1 MSDENPTSSNQ
12 IEVDDAAAYFGVTES
27 SDVLHAMMAM
37 PREEAMVQFFELLSD
52 IVLRPGDF
60 DFEAASERMQCEGGE
75 IYYLV
80 AGHLGLMSMP
90 DPLFQA
96 LGMPDS
102 SGEVGA
108 ALGGMSDE
116 QRGAIKRLADPMR
129 MMKLFAVAFQTGSK
143 DEVVKYMTSFEGL
156 LNNVEGSMDAFV
168 SINKELDAALDVV
181 GQVIPIASLASDV
194 Y

>member
-1 MSDENPTSSNQ
+1 MADETTVDASG
-12 IEVDDAAAYFGVTES
+12 IEVDDAAMYFGVTES

-37 PREEAMVQFFELLSD
+37 PREQAMVQFFEVLSD

-90 DPLFQA
+90 DPLLQA

-102 SGEVGA
+102 SGET
-108 ALGGMSDE
+108 
-116 QRGAIKRLADPMR
+116 
-129 MMKLFAVAFQTGSK
+129 TGQ
-143 DEVVKYMTSFEGL
+143 
-156 LNNVEGSMDAFV
+156 A
-168 SINKELDAALDVV
+168 
-181 GQVIPIASLASDV
+181 IASISAVDLVRNRMVGTREGIRPGSRYRRSTSASAAIVILSQRSARFMGFDLIS
-194 Y
+194 